1 MLTLQLRQIDVPPG
15 QRVLLHEINWQEFG
29 EVIEELGENRASR
42 IAYYAGTLE
51 IRMPLPEHEKAKV
64 IVGHLLVALLNDMAM
79 DWESLG
85 STTFKNEQMK
95 AGIEPDDCFY
105 IKNYAAMIGKD
116 RIDLSVDPPPDLA
129 IEIDLTSN
137 TQVSAYEALGI
148 SEIWRYKNR
157 KLQVS
162 VWKDGKYVESQ
173 VSPSFPDFPVI
184 DGISR
189 FVEMS
194 REIGMS
200 AALRGFCQWLKE
212 RKQTL

>member
-1 MLTLQLRQIDVPPG
+1 MLTLQLRQIDVPQG
-15 QRVLLHEINWQEFG
+15 QRVLLHDINWQEF
-29 EVIEELGENRASR
+29 EAVIEELGENRASR
-42 IAYYAGTLE
+42 VAYYEGTLE
-51 IRMPLPEHEKAKV
+51 IRMPLPEHEKVKS
-64 IVGHLLVALLNDMAM
+64 IIGHLLVALLSELGM

-85 STTFKNEQMK
+85 STTFKKQNMS

-129 IEIDLTSN
+129 IEIDLTSD

-148 SEIWRYKNR
+148 PEIWRYKNR
-157 KLQVS
+157 RLQVNI
-162 VWKDGKYVESQ
+162 WQNGKYVESQ
-173 VSPSFPDFPVI
+173 ISASLPDFPAI
-184 DGISR
+184 EGISK

-200 AALRGFCQWLKE
+200 AALRAFRQWLRE
-212 RKQTL
+212 QAL